1 MSIFDIFSK
10 NVFSKQKTS
19 AQMAKDR
26 LRIIVE
32 SGQDYANPEV
42 EKLKS
47 MILDLIAKH
56 VANIES
62 LLARSPRRPRC
73 TLLSVT
79 AMCWYTETLP
89 RWPHLL
95 VCHKGTT
102 RGMHNRIPLARLG

>member
-32 SGQDYANPEV
+32 AGQDYANPEV

-56 VANIES
+56 AKVARNDVQINIDEHDGKS
-62 LLARSPRRPRC
+62 VLE
-73 TLLSVT
+73 LSVN
-79 AMCWYTETLP
+79 LP
-89 RWPHLL
+89 AS
-95 VCHKGTT
+95 V
-102 RGMHNRIPLARLG
+102 NDQSVV